1 MSTNESSEIP
11 PPAQAIIAAFEEPDG
26 EILAVRITGDRVRL
40 KYLARRLHALGPRPL
55 FHYLNKVERGYP
67 LREHLEATPVSILVS
82 LRRWAP
88 RTSARRSSSSREGG
102 GHERAG
108 SIRRLST

>member
-55 FHYLNKVERGYP
+55 FDYLNKVERGYP
-67 LREHLEATPVSILVS
+67 LREHLEAYARLDPGVVAALGATQFGPPVFVIEGG
-82 LRRWAP
+82 
-88 RTSARRSSSSREGG
+88 RRS
-102 GHERAG
+102 
-108 SIRRLST
+108 